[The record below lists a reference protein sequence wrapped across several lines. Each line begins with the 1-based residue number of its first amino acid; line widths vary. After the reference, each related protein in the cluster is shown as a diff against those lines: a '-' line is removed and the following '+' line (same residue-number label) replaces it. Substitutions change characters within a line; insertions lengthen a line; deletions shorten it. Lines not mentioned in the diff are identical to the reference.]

1 MTDTEAMFA
10 ACRTRV
16 GTLLGEDA
24 SIEDVERTIE
34 AFPLPCE
41 DQCELWLW
49 AWSQLSIRSR
59 RGSIRRH
66 DNMSWTASSRSADRP
81 ASPAQAS
88 AEVAAEVQPVGD
100 RQPVGVRAR

>member
-1 MTDTEAMFA
+1 MTDTEAMFV

-41 DQCELWLW
+41 EQCELWLW
-49 AWSQLSIRSR
+49 AWSQLIDPVQTGVDPAARQ
-59 RGSIRRH
+59 H
-66 DNMSWTASSRSADRP
+66 VLDRLI
-81 ASPAQAS
+81 AL
-88 AEVAAEVQPVGD
+88 G
-100 RQPVGVRAR
+100 